1 MVKMLKY
8 AKKGKIVT
16 LSFPKFVS
24 YHHLN
29 VQEELRIRKY
39 SLQYCLYGINWQQK
53 RSFLSLLKTKKDKKQ
68 QTNKV
73 GFLNRKKTPL

>member
-29 VQEELRIRKY
+29 VQEELRFSEIFFA
-39 SLQYCLYGINWQQK
+39 I
-53 RSFLSLLKTKKDKKQ
+53 LLIWY
-68 QTNKV
+68 
-73 GFLNRKKTPL
+73 

>member
-8 AKKGKIVT
+8 AKKNKIVT

-29 VQEELRIRKY
+29 VQEELRISEIFFAILLIWY
-39 SLQYCLYGINWQQK
+39 SLATENEFFI
-53 RSFLSLLKTKKDKKQ
+53 FI
-68 QTNKV
+68 
-73 GFLNRKKTPL
+73 